1 MQSEAIFRA
10 VVRNNLGNFIK
21 IGKEAVVAASV
32 KYGVL
37 CPETALIAYERIA
50 NVGSEPEFVKVP
62 LNTAI

>member
-10 VVRNNLGNFIK
+10 VVRNNLGNLRK

-37 CPETALIAYERIA
+37 CPETALIAIERIA
-50 NVGSEPEFVKVP
+50 NVGSEPVFVKVP

>member
-10 VVRNNLGNFIK
+10 VVRNNLGNFRK

-37 CPETALIAYERIA
+37 CPETALIAYE
-50 NVGSEPEFVKVP
+50 
-62 LNTAI
+62 